1 MCYQMDLL
9 LQDAQSNGQS
19 ELYDMQLSVLLL
31 GKEMGKHLTTCSP
44 QPRLR
49 VAPKDINY
57 FLPWL
62 IRQGPSGILH

>member
-31 GKEMGKHLTTCSP
+31 GKEMGKHLTT
-44 QPRLR
+44 
-49 VAPKDINY
+49 
-57 FLPWL
+57 
-62 IRQGPSGILH
+62 